1 MELLKNKRV
10 LFIYGHG
17 GMENLTLSLSKEF
30 KKRWNTESCF
40 FGGSKG
46 GDQFLIKNG
55 IPSENI
61 YINEYSDSI
70 KNFSQ
75 PDVEFIKKAEK
86 KYDFKSW
93 DVWQIS
99 APRKKKRQK
108 FSAEKVLYW
117 MEYYLKETERC
128 IHQFKPDYVVLYGIA
143 SFSGVILYQMLL
155 KHKVRVLEIINSRI
169 PNRFT
174 INDDLENKWPLLV
187 KEYNLLKKR
196 DLSTE
201 EIEKAERFIAE
212 FLEKKFKPDGVG
224 YKDSFKQKVSK
235 YISYAKTLSYRKQI
249 PDLRQFIWP
258 FANKILDLTGTFEMP
273 VNGEKFAYFP
283 LHVNP
288 EASTSFYGRWFVNQL
303 ALIEN
308 IARSLPCDYKLY
320 VKEHPYNYSSRPLYF
335 RREIKKFPN
344 VRLISPHANAV
355 DIIKSCD
362 LVLTITGT
370 AGWEAIMLQKPI
382 ITFGDAYYNLFEE
395 VIRSKD
401 LRELP
406 SIIDQK
412 IGTTN
417 DKIKTLKFIN
427 AVFNSTFKGMGVM
440 PGNCGKSLEAQNISL
455 IVDGIEKYLKRV
467 D

>member
-1 MELLKNKRV
+1 MKL
-10 LFIYGHG
+10 
-17 GMENLTLSLSKEF
+17 EF
-30 KKRWNTESCF
+30 K
-40 FGGSKG
+40 
-46 GDQFLIKNG
+46 
-55 IPSENI
+55 
-61 YINEYSDSI
+61 
-70 KNFSQ
+70 
-75 PDVEFIKKAEK
+75 
-86 KYDFKSW
+86 
-93 DVWQIS
+93 
-99 APRKKKRQK
+99 
-108 FSAEKVLYW
+108 
-117 MEYYLKETERC
+117 
-128 IHQFKPDYVVLYGIA
+128 
-143 SFSGVILYQMLL
+143 
-155 KHKVRVLEIINSRI
+155 
-169 PNRFT
+169 
-174 INDDLENKWPLLV
+174 DL
-187 KEYNLLKKR
+187 
-196 DLSTE
+196 
-201 EIEKAERFIAE
+201 
-212 FLEKKFKPDGVG
+212 
-224 YKDSFKQKVSK
+224 Q
-235 YISYAKTLSYRKQI
+235 
-249 PDLRQFIWP
+249 
-258 FANKILDLTGTFEMP
+258 
-273 VNGEKFAYFP
+273 NGEKFAYFP